1 MRKKEIKKKDLQNA
15 EEIKK
20 EMQKERDSGI

>member
-20 EMQKERDSGI
+20 EMQKGRDSEI